1 MFSMASL
8 SDAVSTVVQ
17 PPLTRGKDSIAD
29 DYQLLR
35 FTFQALSNPP
45 REHGAPRLH
54 TLSEAAVI
62 RACNQGHSITTLEQA
77 RNAVAGVREIIDL
90 GKVAAPFFVPG
101 SMAPQLLARHITQ
114 AGISVA
120 DALERPLAQVL
131 YDLPASGR
139 IPLLE
144 EAVRAGLSMASVGRL
159 LPLRTPLHP
168 DLRHLEEVA
177 VRGPRVAQAVAA
189 GQSQAQIEATFGP
202 FISPL
207 AISWLDN
214 LFLQV

>member
-1 MFSMASL
+1 
-8 SDAVSTVVQ
+8 
-17 PPLTRGKDSIAD
+17 
-29 DYQLLR
+29 
-35 FTFQALSNPP
+35 
-45 REHGAPRLH
+45 
-54 TLSEAAVI
+54 
-62 RACNQGHSITTLEQA
+62 
-77 RNAVAGVREIIDL
+77 
-90 GKVAAPFFVPG
+90 
-101 SMAPQLLARHITQ
+101 MAPQLLARHITQ

-120 DALERPLAQVL
+120 DALERSLAQVL
-131 YDLPASGR
+131 YDLLPASGR
-139 IPLLE
+139 MPLLE